1 MSFLKRVKAAP
12 TYVAT
17 KAERMRMASKA
28 IGHELFMA
36 KPELIECRDC
46 SLSVSIP
53 HPESSAVT
61 SDELFNYAGCLLAM
75 IIWHGN
81 AAADE
86 DFDMGNL
93 SFNYTYTS
101 K

>member
-1 MSFLKRVKAAP
+1 
-12 TYVAT
+12 
-17 KAERMRMASKA
+17 MASKA

-46 SLSVSIP
+46 ELSVSIP
-53 HPESSAVT
+53 RPESSAVT

-81 AAADE
+81 AAAGE
-86 DFDMGNL
+86 DMSSDKL